1 VSVKTTIIKT
11 TGLLASVFIFNL
23 SHAEQPFHFESNE
36 LRDMEEYI
44 SKSSGYSKVVKAKH
58 NVILKNGNKISTDN
72 IQYIK
77 AKAYDHEGHDWS
89 TTDDYRVISKS
100 VDTESAY
107 AISVVNS
114 DYLGILHLTRYNKA
128 EQLNTHVIPKGTIQI
143 SPYFLHCN
151 KEKNKKVE
159 NSYYSYS
166 YDEVNDKLMQ
176 MKEGEYGDS
185 FYKNEFDLICKH
197 TYVDR
202 TNGIVD
208 IE

>member
-1 VSVKTTIIKT
+1 MSVKKTIIKT
-11 TGLLASVFIFNL
+11 TGLLASVFLCNL
-23 SHAEQPFHFESNE
+23 SYAEQSFHFESNE

-44 SKSSGYSKVVKAKH
+44 SKSGGYSKVVKAKN
-58 NVILKNGNKISTDN
+58 NVILKNGKKVSTDN

-77 AKAYDHEGHDWS
+77 AKAYDHQDHDWT
-89 TTDDYRVISKS
+89 TTDNYRVVSKGL
-100 VDTESAY
+100 DIESAY

-151 KEKNKKVE
+151 KEKNKKGE
-159 NSYYSYS
+159 NLYYSYS
-166 YDEVNDKLMQ
+166 YDEFNNKLIQ

-208 IE
+208 IK

>member
-107 AISVVNS
+107 AISTVNP
-114 DYLGILHLTRYNKA
+114 DYLGILLLTKYNKA
-128 EQLNTHVIPKGTIQI
+128 VQLNTHVIPKGTVQI
-143 SPYFLHCN
+143 EAHFLHCN
-151 KEKNKKVE
+151 KEKNKKGE
-159 NSYYSYS
+159 NSYYTYS
-166 YDEVNDKLMQ
+166 YDEVRNKVIQ
-176 MKEGEYGDS
+176 MKDGEYGDPI
-185 FYKNEFDLICKH
+185 YKNELDLICKH